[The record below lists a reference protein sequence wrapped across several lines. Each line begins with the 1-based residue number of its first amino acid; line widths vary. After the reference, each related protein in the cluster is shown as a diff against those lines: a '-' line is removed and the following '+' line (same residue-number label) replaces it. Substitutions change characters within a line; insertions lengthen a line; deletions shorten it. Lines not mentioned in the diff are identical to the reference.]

1 MLSIK
6 QFEEKDLPY
15 ALTLLKEE
23 YLEASQDYTRFFAF
37 DSTKKKLEDLL
48 SELYQKN
55 PYQYTIYEGDQM
67 VGFLMG
73 YVLPKLW
80 GNYDGFYS
88 PLHGHAIKKSYKKK
102 GYQLLYQHLAKE
114 LVDTSILSHAI
125 TLYYED
131 DLSMNTWFHLGF
143 GLRLIDSYKKIDRV
157 GNLKDKTDLSI
168 EQVNLNDLKKL
179 APLIKAFQEYFE
191 ESPLFMK
198 RAQEDPLKD
207 YATFLKQRNHYLY
220 SLKSGREPV
229 ALMKLRPRGEN
240 YLTSDPKSIHICGLY
255 VQESMQSKGLA
266 SGFLN
271 LVEAEMSQLGYELL
285 GVDFESF
292 NIKGA
297 NFWHKHF
304 QPYTYTLTRRIDE
317 QILENK

>member
-1 MLSIK
+1 MC
-6 QFEEKDLPY
+6 
-15 ALTLLKEE
+15 
-23 YLEASQDYTRFFAF
+23 
-37 DSTKKKLEDLL
+37 
-48 SELYQKN
+48 
-55 PYQYTIYEGDQM
+55 
-67 VGFLMG
+67 

-88 PLHGHAIKKSYKKK
+88 PLHGHAIKKSYRKK

-114 LVDTSILSHAI
+114 LVDASILSHAI

-131 DLSMNTWFHLGF
+131 DVSMNTWFHLGF
-143 GLRLIDSYKKIDRV
+143 GLRLIDSYKEIDR
-157 GNLKDKTDLSI
+157 GSTKISRRDLSI
-168 EQVNLNDLKKL
+168 EQVCLSELNKL
-179 APLIKAFQEYFE
+179 APLIKRFQAYFE

-207 YATFLKQRNHYLY
+207 YASFLQQRNHYLY
-220 SLKSGREPV
+220 CLIKGSKVV

-240 YLTSDPKSIHICGLY
+240 YLTCDPKSIHICGLY
-255 VQESMQSKGLA
+255 VQEAMQSKGLA
-266 SGFLN
+266 SDFLD
-271 LVEAEMSQLGYELL
+271 LVEGEIGQLGYELL

-297 NFWHKHF
+297 SFWHKYF

-317 QILENK
+317 QILDKK